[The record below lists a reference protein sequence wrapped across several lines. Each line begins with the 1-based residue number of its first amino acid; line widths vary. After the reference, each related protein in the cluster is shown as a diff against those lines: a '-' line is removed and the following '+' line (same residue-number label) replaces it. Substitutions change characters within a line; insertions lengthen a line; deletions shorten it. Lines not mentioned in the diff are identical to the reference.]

1 MDSYPPPQQSL
12 LDGIDKKMFPAKLW
26 SLVNDPAND
35 SIFWDSRGEEVIIN
49 QCLFEKEVLS
59 QGCGLPDTFK
69 SFHRQLNLYR
79 FKNVHGNGVKM
90 GYRHFSNPNFKRGY
104 PEPAHQLTRNTVK
117 NRLKT
122 VAHQK
127 THRLPHKNEK
137 FLAGGKGCAS
147 SVPLKNTTSV
157 DHSAAL
163 PPHVFQ
169 VCEEMPVYH
178 LEYSS
183 QSFSPTGFYQA
194 THCLIQPGSE
204 ESTTFPSPGENSQ
217 WENGDINLDL
227 VFQMADEL
235 MPLPSPS
242 NVQFVLGLHTS
253 NSWIISRCFSPAVG
267 RSDPHSVFLV
277 CLFVFLITSAS
288 LD

>member
-35 SIFWDSRGEEVIIN
+35 SIFWDSRGEDVIIN

-79 FKNVHGNGVKM
+79 FKKVQDSGIKM
-90 GYRHFSNPNFKRGY
+90 GCRHFYNPNFKRGY
-104 PEPAHQLTRNTVK
+104 PELVHQLTRNTVK

-122 VAHQK
+122 
-127 THRLPHKNEK
+127 

-147 SVPLKNTTSV
+147 PVPLKNTMSV

-169 VCEEMPVYH
+169 ACEEKPDV
-178 LEYSS
+178 
-183 QSFSPTGFYQA
+183 
-194 THCLIQPGSE
+194 
-204 ESTTFPSPGENSQ
+204 
-217 WENGDINLDL
+217 
-227 VFQMADEL
+227 
-235 MPLPSPS
+235 
-242 NVQFVLGLHTS
+242 
-253 NSWIISRCFSPAVG
+253 
-267 RSDPHSVFLV
+267 RSLCTAH
-277 CLFVFLITSAS
+277 I
-288 LD
+288 

>member
-1 MDSYPPPQQSL
+1 MNSYPPPQQSL
-12 LDGIDKKMFPAKLW
+12 LDSIDKKLFPAKLW
-26 SLVNDPAND
+26 SLVNDPADN

-49 QCLFEKEVLS
+49 HFLFEKEVLS

-69 SFHRQLNLYR
+69 SFHRQLNLYS
-79 FKNVHGNGVKM
+79 FKKVNGNGTKM
-90 GYRHFSNPNFKRGY
+90 GCGHFSNPNFKRGY
-104 PEPAHQLTRNTVK
+104 PELVHQLTRNTVK

-147 SVPLKNTTSV
+147 SVPLKNTMSV

-169 VCEEMPVYH
+169 AFV
-178 LEYSS
+178 LS
-183 QSFSPTGFYQA
+183 TGFLSGNTLFDPAWIGGIHQ
-194 THCLIQPGSE
+194 IS
-204 ESTTFPSPGENSQ
+204 SPGENSQ

-242 NVQFVLGLHTS
+242 NVQFVVKFNS
-253 NSWIISRCFSPAVG
+253 NRSNKIRCE
-267 RSDPHSVFLV
+267 FLK
-277 CLFVFLITSAS
+277 FRQ
-288 LD
+288 

>member
-1 MDSYPPPQQSL
+1 KIKGGKPGAALNPFVTRFLTS
-12 LDGIDKKMFPAKLW
+12 KLW

-79 FKNVHGNGVKM
+79 FKKVQDSGVKM
-90 GYRHFSNPNFKRGY
+90 GCRHFYNPNFKRGY
-104 PEPAHQLTRNTVK
+104 PELAHQLTRNTVK

-122 VAHQK
+122 
-127 THRLPHKNEK
+127 

-147 SVPLKNTTSV
+147 SVPLKNMMSV

-169 VCEEMPVYH
+169 ACEEKPVNH
-178 LEYSS
+178 LDDSS

-194 THCLIQPGSE
+194 THCLIQPGLE
-204 ESTTFPSPGENSQ
+204 ESTKFPVPGEQSQ
-217 WENGDINLDL
+217 WENDDINLDL

-242 NVQFVLGLHTS
+242 NVQFVSLVTGTADQGV
-253 NSWIISRCFSPAVG
+253 SPY
-267 RSDPHSVFLV
+267 
-277 CLFVFLITSAS
+277 
-288 LD
+288 